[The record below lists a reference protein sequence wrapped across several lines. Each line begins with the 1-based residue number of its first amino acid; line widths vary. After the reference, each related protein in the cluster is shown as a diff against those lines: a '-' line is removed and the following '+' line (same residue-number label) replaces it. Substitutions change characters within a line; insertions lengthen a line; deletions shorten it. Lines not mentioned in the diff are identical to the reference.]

1 MELWLAHG
9 TERDEELLK
18 QESFQAGSSSREVT
32 GVQWP
37 KKDKKKKGCLTLTTS
52 AKAEETSVRLFNDIV
67 LHTYDI
73 LHFSYEPFY
82 SLQRPLHPKY
92 LLEFNT
98 NQDHSQAK

>member
-37 KKDKKKKGCLTLTTS
+37 KKDKKKK
-52 AKAEETSVRLFNDIV
+52 KDV
-67 LHTYDI
+67 
-73 LHFSYEPFY
+73 
-82 SLQRPLHPKY
+82 SL
-92 LLEFNT
+92 
-98 NQDHSQAK
+98 